1 MKKLLLIAASALFTV
16 GTFAQDNAGENQEPT
31 WTLTVK
37 RTDVEPNGDG
47 DVYTMTATGTQ
58 VDGCDAYSVTVP
70 LDVVGTN
77 KPAKYWLTVTYTSA
91 DGATTYSAAYSKSA
105 YQLQAP
111 AEPITLTVGAYLQ
124 GGKNIRAVYS
134 INNYCIGDAN
144 YRALA
149 VFEPTAGGNPVSCYF
164 NAPRTGRNEF
174 KPAGSINYAST
185 TVQYITGASVNAFSF
200 SQNKVEQG
208 IYIVG
213 LDYSTPMMTIAKAE
227 TIELPIVESAPRV
240 AFRPFV
246 CAADVIIPDGLWV
259 YTLTYD
265 PAKPAELKAV
275 PYEMT
280 GRVLPANTPVILK
293 ASVKSI
299 WTGDTDVYSL
309 AIVPDSY
316 DYKLDNGG
324 VSPTYIYDSKT
335 EGNVLVGVNQPHLVP
350 EGAYMLHDMV
360 YMPKTDGEIVHQFD
374 CYVQLPDTG
383 TAVADET
390 DSPDADP
397 YLSINFPIE
406 DEDAVITGVDA
417 ISIDVPATDTP
428 AYDIYGR
435 RVAPGYRGIVI
446 RGGKKLYQN

>member
-1 MKKLLLIAASALFTV
+1 MVLMSVA
-16 GTFAQDNAGENQEPT
+16 TFAQAEENTELE
-31 WTLTVK
+31 WTVNVV
-37 RTDVEPNGDG
+37 RTDVEPAEFNYKMAATEATMGSYS
-47 DVYTMTATGTQ
+47 VYTATI
-58 VDGCDAYSVTVP
+58 P

-77 KPAKYWLTVTYTSA
+77 KPAKYTITINGYDANNVA
-91 DGATTYSAAYSKSA
+91 ATAN
-105 YQLQAP
+105 QQINLQAP
-111 AEPITLTVGAYLQ
+111 AEAMAVTVGAYTYSDAK
-124 GGKNIRAVYS
+124 GSGIRAAWS
-134 INNYCIGDAN
+134 NNNFFIGN
-144 YRALA
+144 VNHRLWSYL
-149 VFEPTAGGNPVSCYF
+149 VSTSDGQPSVCYF
-164 NAPRTGRNEF
+164 NAPFESRNEF
-174 KPAGSINYAST
+174 KPDGGIKWASDGSGVNFLTGNST
-185 TVQYITGASVNAFSF
+185 NVIVFA
-200 SQNKVEQG
+200 QNKVDRG
-208 IYIVG
+208 IYLAS
-213 LDYSTPMMTIAKAE
+213 LDYSKAQVSVTQVE
-227 TIELPIVESAPRV
+227 TIDLTIVEADPYKAPRV

-246 CAADVIIPDGLWV
+246 CAADVVIPDGLWV
-259 YTLTYD
+259 YTLAYD
-265 PAKPAELKAV
+265 PANPKELNAV

-293 ASVKSI
+293 ASVKAI
-299 WTGDTDVYSL
+299 WMGDTDVYPL

-383 TAVADET
+383 ATVADDT
-390 DSPDADP
+390 DGPDTDP

>member
-1 MKKLLLIAASALFTV
+1 MKKLLLAFAALLWSV
-16 GTFAQDNAGENQEPT
+16 VSFAQADDTPATDE
-31 WTLTVK
+31 WVVTVS
-37 RTDVEPNGDG
+37 RTDVELADFEYKMTPGEVQIG
-47 DVYTMTATGTQ
+47 GQPVYSATIK
-58 VDGCDAYSVTVP
+58 

-77 KPAKYWLTVTYTSA
+77 KPAKYAIKVNGFTAEGTEQAWSQQVR
-91 DGATTYSAAYSKSA
+91 
-105 YQLQAP
+105 LQVP
-111 AEPITLTVGAYLQ
+111 DEPMQVTVGAY
-124 GGKNIRAVYS
+124 AVSKGMRVVFSNYS
-134 INNYCIGDAN
+134 YYIGN
-144 YRALA
+144 VNHRLLSYLM
-149 VFEPTAGGNPVSCYF
+149 PTSDGRPSVCYF
-164 NAPRTGRNEF
+164 NAPFEKSNEF
-174 KPAGSINYAST
+174 KPDGAIKWANNGDDFNFL
-185 TVQYITGASVNAFSF
+185 TGNGNNCIVFA
-200 SQNKVEQG
+200 QNKVG
-208 IYIVG
+208 RGVYIAS
-213 LDYSTPMMTIAKAE
+213 LDYATAQVSITKAE

-383 TAVADET
+383 VAVADET
-390 DSPDADP
+390 DGPDTDP
-397 YLSINFPIE
+397 YLSINFPVE

>member
-1 MKKLLLIAASALFTV
+1 MKKLLLAATVAFLPSAV
-16 GTFAQDNAGENQEPT
+16 FARAEELPDANE
-31 WTLTVK
+31 WTVK
-37 RTDVEPNGDG
+37 VVRSDVEPATFEYKMTPGEVQIG
-47 DVYTMTATGTQ
+47 GQAVYTATM
-58 VDGCDAYSVTVP
+58 P
-70 LDVVGTN
+70 LTVVGTN
-77 KPAKYWLTVTYTSA
+77 KPAKYAITVSGFST
-91 DGATTYSAAYSKSA
+91 DGTAKSA
-105 YQLQAP
+105 SQQIRLQEP
-111 AEPITLTVGAYLQ
+111 AGPMSVTVSAYAANNAIRVVWSNYNYYIGNVNHRLLSYLMLTSDGQPSV
-124 GGKNIRAVYS
+124 
-134 INNYCIGDAN
+134 
-144 YRALA
+144 
-149 VFEPTAGGNPVSCYF
+149 CYF
-164 NAPRTGRNEF
+164 NAPFEKSNEF
-174 KPAGSINYAST
+174 KPDGAIKWASNGDDFNFL
-185 TVQYITGASVNAFSF
+185 TGNGNNCIVFA
-200 SQNKVEQG
+200 QNKVG
-208 IYIVG
+208 RGVYVAS
-213 LDYSTPMMTIAKAE
+213 LDYATAQVSVAKAE

-265 PAKPAELKAV
+265 PAKPAEVKAV
-275 PYEMT
+275 PYEMA

-299 WTGDTDVYSL
+299 WTGDTDVYPL

-383 TAVADET
+383 ATVADET
-390 DSPDADP
+390 DSPDADS
-397 YLSINFPIE
+397 YLNINFPIE